1 MPSPR
6 LVSNNLNA
14 ARAALRRV
22 REANLRRRN
31 TLRYLHNTSRKTYAK
46 KLKEAQQGLGSRW
59 HPHNKDL
66 YKNYLIAH
74 TRNANAY
81 RNYTHL
87 AHNFL
92 AMMSKKSTGFRSP
105 RSKTIKFD
113 PLNQESRYPKYIS
126 KKDEEKIKK
135 YARYLSN
142 LKTGRIINTP
152 LHNNVVRNIGNQSYR
167 IHHPLNKK
175 SPK

>member
-1 MPSPR
+1 M
-6 LVSNNLNA
+6 
-14 ARAALRRV
+14 
-22 REANLRRRN
+22 
-31 TLRYLHNTSRKTYAK
+31 
-46 KLKEAQQGLGSRW
+46 
-59 HPHNKDL
+59 
-66 YKNYLIAH
+66 IAY

-135 YARYLSN
+135 YARYLN
-142 LKTGRIINTP
+142 TMTKTLRMINFP
-152 LHNNVVRNIGNQSYR
+152 MHNNLVRQIG
-167 IHHPLNKK
+167 K
-175 SPK
+175 SVR

>member
-31 TLRYLHNTSRKTYAK
+31 TLRYLKNAGLTYKRKLEEK
-46 KLKEAQQGLGSRW
+46 QKGLRPGAL
-59 HPHNKDL
+59 PHNAEL
-66 YKNYLIAH
+66 YKSYVNAY

-81 RNYTHL
+81 RNYVHL

-92 AMMSKKSTGFRSP
+92 AMISKKSTGFRSP
-105 RSKTIKFD
+105 RPKTLAFD
-113 PLNQESRYPKYIS
+113 PLKKGRYPQGIN

-135 YARYLSN
+135 YARYLN
-142 LKTGRIINTP
+142 TMTKTLRMINFP
-152 LHNNVVRNIGNQSYR
+152 MHNNLVRQIG
-167 IHHPLNKK
+167 K
-175 SPK
+175 SVR

>member
-22 REANLRRRN
+22 RKANLLRRN
-31 TLRYLHNTSRKTYAK
+31 TLKNLKNAGLTYKRKLEAK
-46 KLKEAQQGLGSRW
+46 QKSLRPGAL
-59 HPHNKDL
+59 PHNANL
-66 YKNYLIAH
+66 YKNYVNAY

-105 RSKTIKFD
+105 RPKTLAFD
-113 PLNQESRYPKYIS
+113 PLKKGRYPQGIN

-152 LHNNVVRNIGNQSYR
+152 LHNNVIGNIGKQTYR
-167 IHHPLNKK
+167 LYH
-175 SPK
+175 

>member
-31 TLRYLHNTSRKTYAK
+31 TFKNLRIAGNTYNR
-46 KLKEAQQGLGSRW
+46 KLKEKQKGLRPGAL
-59 HPHNKDL
+59 PHNAEL
-66 YKNYLIAH
+66 YKNYYTELL
-74 TRNANAY
+74 RNANAY

-113 PLNQESRYPKYIS
+113 PLKKGRYPQGIN

-135 YARYLSN
+135 YARYLN
-142 LKTGRIINTP
+142 TMTKTLRMINFP
-152 LHNNVVRNIGNQSYR
+152 MHNNLVRQIG
-167 IHHPLNKK
+167 K
-175 SPK
+175 SVR

>member
-22 REANLRRRN
+22 RKADLIRRN
-31 TLRYLHNTSRKTYAK
+31 TLKNLRIAGNTYNR
-46 KLKEAQQGLGSRW
+46 KLKEKQKGLRPGAL
-59 HPHNKDL
+59 PHNAEL
-66 YKNYLIAH
+66 YKNYYTELL
-74 TRNANAY
+74 RNANAY

-105 RSKTIKFD
+105 RSKTLAFD
-113 PLNQESRYPKYIS
+113 PLKKGSRYPQGIS

-142 LKTGRIINTP
+142 LKTARIINTP
-152 LHNNVVRNIGNQSYR
+152 LHNNAIGNIGKQTYR
-167 IHHPLNKK
+167 LYRN
-175 SPK
+175 

>member
-31 TLRYLHNTSRKTYAK
+31 TFKNLRIAGNTYNR
-46 KLKEAQQGLGSRW
+46 KLKEKQKGLRPGAL
-59 HPHNKDL
+59 PHNAEL
-66 YKNYLIAH
+66 YKNYYTELL
-74 TRNANAY
+74 RNANAY

-105 RSKTIKFD
+105 RPKTLAFD
-113 PLNQESRYPKYIS
+113 PLKKGRYPQGIN

-135 YARYLSN
+135 YARYLN
-142 LKTGRIINTP
+142 TMTKTLRMINFP
-152 LHNNVVRNIGNQSYR
+152 MHNNLVRQIG
-167 IHHPLNKK
+167 K
-175 SPK
+175 SVR